1 MNMLEV
7 LCWMAEYFSSAVERL
22 WLMSLQSCVLIVIVL
37 MARQILKKYPR
48 VFCYSLW
55 AVVGLRLL
63 CPVLLESPWSLWPDS
78 GKFFAAFYETEEE
91 KEQNNLSETVTD
103 ASGQVSGDFS
113 EHPDNAELRTDL
125 ENSSKLP
132 ENKEKTEEN
141 FTEASMQ
148 ETSVKNEETVL
159 NGLQEQQTEP
169 LIESSFSWQVLAV
182 LVYLSGVV
190 LFAGWCLIRYYFM
203 CRKLR
208 TAVRKNGNIW
218 MCDRVQSPFVI
229 GILCPKIILPYGL
242 SEKEEYYIVQHESVH
257 IQHFDSVVRLLSMVC
272 LCIHWWNPFVWLA
285 VYKANQDME
294 MFCDET
300 VLSEAEAAK
309 RKDYAEVLLNFAV
322 HQSSISFDLA
332 FGKSNTELRIR
343 NILGKKKKNRL
354 VIGVV
359 VTVAVLCSVACFM
372 QPEKKPETGFPD
384 ENVPLTPAPEQTLEK
399 TPLTPALEQTSEK
412 RVQVFTKNEV
422 LATNPVPAY
431 TLNQLQTIGTVRTI
445 QGVLPGAAFG
455 TWYMAEWQGIEYYF
469 GCPEGEDDKQAKLYS
484 YAIFS
489 KEYPLANGIQ
499 VGMTKEEVLALYPEM
514 TEVLIAEET
523 GYLESESSAFGFDT
537 SCYPRSYS
545 GNDEILDYLD
555 KKVLYWHDRFDGC
568 LLAKIDGETKDG
580 RTMAL
585 ALMLKNNQVE
595 AVTFYCQNDGCVTP
609 EDWAAVISAPWN
621 GAFVQLPEVLEL
633 PQVSAKTQE
642 ETEIK
647 QKISK
652 QYQAI
657 LYDYLP
663 VLNQSFAICDVD
675 LDGREELILH
685 LAGPSDEMPEGYF
698 NGVQIIECSL
708 ETEQWTQGFFPSS
721 AVQLKFL
728 ENGMVA
734 AAQSHNHSYAYQY
747 GRELWPYTLYQY
759 EAETDTYECVTEV
772 KAWDKYC
779 YGDGFPEA
787 VDADGDGLVYCFS
800 ADGIWQDGAAY
811 EAWFTET
818 FTGVKAYKIPFQSL
832 SMEAIEAVASE
843 EP

>member
-1 MNMLEV
+1 MNMLEE
-7 LCWMAEYFSSAVERL
+7 LCWMAEYFSTAVERL
-22 WLMSLQSCVLIVIVL
+22 WLMSLQSCVLILIVL
-37 MARQILKKYPR
+37 IARQILKKDPR

-63 CPVLLESPWSLWPDS
+63 CPVLLESSWSMWPDS
-78 GKFFAAFYETEEE
+78 EKFFAVFYESEEE
-91 KEQNNLSETVTD
+91 KEPGNLPENVTD
-103 ASGQVSGDFS
+103 ASGQVNGDFS
-113 EHPDNAELRTDL
+113 EHPDNAELWTDL
-125 ENSSKLP
+125 GNSSELS
-132 ENKEKTEEN
+132 ENQEKTEGN
-141 FTEASMQ
+141 FTDASMQ
-148 ETSVKNEETVL
+148 ETSVKNEEIVL

-169 LIESSFSWQVLAV
+169 IIGSSFTWQTLSV

-190 LFAGWCLIRYYFM
+190 LFAGWCLIRYGLM

-242 SEKEEYYIVQHESVH
+242 SEKEEYYIVQHETVH
-257 IQHFDSVVRLLSMVC
+257 IRHFDFVARLLSMVC

-300 VLSEAEAAK
+300 VLSAAEAAK

-354 VIGVV
+354 VAGVV
-359 VTVAVLCSVACFM
+359 VTAAVLCSVACFM
-372 QPEKKPETGFPD
+372 QPERKPEAGFPD
-384 ENVPLTPAPEQTLEK
+384 ENAQ
-399 TPLTPALEQTSEK
+399 LTPALEQTPEK
-412 RVQVFTKNEV
+412 RVQVFAKNEV

-431 TLNQLQTIGTVRTI
+431 TLNQLQTIGTVRTM

-455 TWYMAEWQGIEYYF
+455 TWYMAEWQGIAYYF
-469 GCPEGEDDKQAKLYS
+469 ACPEGEDDKQAELYS

-489 KEYPLANGIQ
+489 NEYPLANGIQ
-499 VGMTKEEVLALYPEM
+499 VGMTKEEVLALYPEL
-514 TEVLIAEET
+514 TEVVITEET
-523 GYLESESSAFGFDT
+523 GYLESESSSFGFDT

-545 GNDEILDYLD
+545 GNDEKLDYMD
-555 KKVLYWHDRFDGC
+555 KKVLYWHDQFDGC
-568 LLAKIDGETKDG
+568 LLAKIDGETRNG
-580 RTMAL
+580 RAMAL

-595 AVTFYCQNDGCVTP
+595 AITFYCQNDGRVIP
-609 EDWAAVISAPWN
+609 EDWTTVISDPWN

-652 QYQAI
+652 QYQAL

-663 VLNQSFAICDVD
+663 VLNQSFAVCDVD
-675 LDGREELILH
+675 MDGREELIFY

-698 NGVQIIECSL
+698 NGVQIVEFSL
-708 ETEQWTQGFFPSS
+708 ETENWIQEFSSNS
-721 AVQLKFL
+721 AVRLKFL

-759 EAETDTYECVTEV
+759 NAETDTYECVTEV

-779 YGDGFPEA
+779 HAEDFPED

-811 EAWFTET
+811 EAWFAET
-818 FTGVKAYKIPFQSL
+818 FADAKAYQIPFQSL
-832 SMEAIEAVASE
+832 SVEAIEALLDN
-843 EP
+843 